1 MAQFIFEPIVFF
13 LAFEWDLRDI
23 DGSTHFLDKKTSGI
37 IYIYTIY
44 TIQTCVIYSKN
55 KQK

>member
-37 IYIYTIY
+37 IYIYYIHNTNMCNL
-44 TIQTCVIYSKN
+44 Q
-55 KQK
+55 